1 MNLSELCEPFFQHM
15 CRLNRSARKGATP
28 ELTHARAELQ
38 ELLASLRSKAAASP
52 ELKAAYDRVEIV
64 LVYFADWLIRTSK
77 LPFSTSWSDLALER
91 GKPGGDEDFF
101 DELDKTLK
109 ETTPD
114 ALDRLTIFYTCL
126 GLGFTGWYA
135 GQPEFLRK
143 KMTEIHA
150 RVRSRVDS
158 GSTER
163 VTPEAYEHVNT
174 ADLVE
179 PPSTRVV
186 GLAIVLV
193 GLALTV
199 LAANAALYLE
209 RRGELRDTLQ
219 QIIDVGGGT
228 SGVSASAASNASSS
242 STGTGGSR

>member
-15 CRLNRSARKGATP
+15 CRLNRSARTGATP

-52 ELKAAYDRVEIV
+52 DLKASFDRVEIV

-77 LPFSTSWSDLALER
+77 LPFATSWSDLALER

-143 KMTEIHA
+143 KMTEVHA

-158 GSTER
+158 GAAER

-186 GLAIVLV
+186 GLVIVLT
-193 GLALTV
+193 GLAVTV

-219 QIIDVGGGT
+219 QIIDVGGGGA
-228 SGVSASAASNASSS
+228 SG
-242 STGTGGSR
+242 STDSTARTGGSR